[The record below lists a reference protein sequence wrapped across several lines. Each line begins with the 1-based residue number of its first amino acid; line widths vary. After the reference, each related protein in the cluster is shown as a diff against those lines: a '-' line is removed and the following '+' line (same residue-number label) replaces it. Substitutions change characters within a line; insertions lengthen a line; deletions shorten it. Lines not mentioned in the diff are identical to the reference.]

1 MISDGTYL
9 TTSPPSPL
17 PYTQELAPAIHFLSF
32 PPFVVIPELYSHLR
46 VFKLAVSSAWNISY
60 WLCLINQVSAQKP
73 FPDTTCQIMV
83 IYKKI
88 YTLLSTSICLTHSL
102 LCIYSIACTPLCGVP
117 YIFCFLPQRNVSSI
131 FYLIQYCFPR
141 LQKSI
146 WNMRVCV
153 YVCVCVSH
161 SIVSDSLRPCGL

>member
-60 WLCLINQVSAQKP
+60 WLFLINQVSAQKP

-83 IYKKI
+83 IYKKSLHF
-88 YTLLSTSICLTHSL
+88 TLYQYLSNPFPSLHLFHSL
-102 LCIYSIACTPLCGVP
+102 YPSVWL
-117 YIFCFLPQRNVSSI
+117 FLFSVS
-131 FYLIQYCFPR
+131 C
-141 LQKSI
+141 
-146 WNMRVCV
+146 
-153 YVCVCVSH
+153 
-161 SIVSDSLRPCGL
+161 LRGM